1 MEAKR
6 DDLHGNA
13 PDSSP
18 VVLVIIDLINDLEFP
33 NGADFLKPTLALA
46 KRVAALKKKVKAS
59 GMAVIYTNDNFGR
72 WRSDFREMIDHCL
85 NDDVRGK
92 PLVKLLHPDP
102 KDYFVLKP
110 KNSAFFATTFDTLLT
125 YLGAKTLIL
134 TGISADSC
142 VLFTANDAYLR
153 DYKLVIPEDCVT
165 SANPTHTKQTLVY
178 LRRVLKADTT
188 PSTELDWDT
197 LLRENQVETPAT

>member
-1 MEAKR
+1 MEAKS

-33 NGADFLKPTLALA
+33 NGADFLKPAMAIA
-46 KRVAALKKKVKAS
+46 KRVVALKNRAKAL
-59 GMAVIYTNDNFGR
+59 GLAVVYANDNFGR
-72 WRSDFREMIDHCL
+72 WRSDFRELIDHCL
-85 NDDVRGK
+85 NDEVRGR
-92 PLVKLLHPDP
+92 PLVQLLHPDP
-102 KDYFVLKP
+102 EDYFVLKP
-110 KNSAFFATTFDTLLT
+110 KNSAFFATTLDTLLT

-153 DYKLVIPEDCVT
+153 DYNLIIPEDCVA
-165 SANPTHTKQTLVY
+165 SGLPTHTEQTLVY
-178 LRRVLKADTT
+178 VRRVLKASTT
-188 PSTELDWDT
+188 PSTELDLAT
-197 LLRENQVETPAT
+197 LLREAQVEAPA